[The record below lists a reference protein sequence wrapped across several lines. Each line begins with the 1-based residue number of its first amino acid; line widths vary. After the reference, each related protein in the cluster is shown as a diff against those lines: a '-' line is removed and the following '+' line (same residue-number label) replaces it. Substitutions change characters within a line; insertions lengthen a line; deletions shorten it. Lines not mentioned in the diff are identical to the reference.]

1 MDELIRNIA
10 IYALPIIFA
19 ITLHEAAHAYAA
31 RYFGDDTAYAA
42 GRMSINPLKHIDPF
56 GTILLPL
63 ALYLSVGFVFGYAK
77 PVPVDFARLNNPRRD
92 SAWVALA
99 GPGANIVMTLM
110 WMALGYALV
119 QFGVTGPIPHRMVLA
134 GIFANLGMC
143 AFNLLPLPPLD
154 GSRVVMSALPNRLAN
169 RFARLEP
176 YGIFILLLLLVLS
189 HFGFPNIFS
198 FLMKPVLALGLFLL
212 HLIQSPLSLFVK

>member
-42 GRMSINPLKHIDPF
+42 GRMSINPIKHIDPF
-56 GTILLPL
+56 GTVLMPL
-63 ALYLSVGFVFGYAK
+63 ALYLSVGFAFGYAK

-99 GPGANIVMTLM
+99 GPGANVAMTLM

-119 QFGVTGPIPHRMVLA
+119 QFGVTVRALHQMVLG

-154 GSRVVMSALPNRLAN
+154 GSRVVMSALPGKLAN
-169 RFARLEP
+169 KFARLEP
-176 YGIFILLLLLVLS
+176 YGIFLLLGLLLLSHSRFPHLLDFLV
-189 HFGFPNIFS
+189 
-198 FLMKPVLALGLFLL
+198 KPLLALGLYLL
-212 HLIQSPLSLFVK
+212 HLIDSPLSLLVK